1 LPATTPTPSSRI
13 GYNRGMNMLY
23 ARQGVWLGA
32 NMVNAAL
39 ITFAV
44 CRIMGRV
51 VPAFDEPIV
60 IGAML
65 AAMIPFV
72 LVVGIKTL
80 HQA

>member
-1 LPATTPTPSSRI
+1 MTV
-13 GYNRGMNMLY
+13 MY
-23 ARQGVWLGA
+23 ARQGLWVAA

-44 CRIMGRV
+44 WRITGRV
-51 VPAFDEPIV
+51 SPALDEPIV

-65 AAMIPFV
+65 AAMIPFG

-80 HQA
+80 HLA